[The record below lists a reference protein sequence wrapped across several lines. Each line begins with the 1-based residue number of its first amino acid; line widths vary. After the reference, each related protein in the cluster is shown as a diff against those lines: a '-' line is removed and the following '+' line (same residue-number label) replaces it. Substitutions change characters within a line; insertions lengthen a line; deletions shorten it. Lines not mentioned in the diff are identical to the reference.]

1 MWGWCKDPWD
11 LWGWCKDPWDLCRRG
26 NDSQAGVRAVQEL
39 LPGVEVRDVVG
50 GLQAWTTT
58 VDPSF
63 PAY

>member
-1 MWGWCKDPWD
+1 M
-11 LWGWCKDPWDLCRRG
+11 CRRG
-26 NDSQAGVRAVQEL
+26 NDSQAGVRVVQEL